1 MAKADEPK
9 KPNRDQ
15 LRAIADQVIRHALA
29 DANFRKELKANPR
42 QVLQDAGLPAA
53 ALDDVEREIQIDGP
67 TAAARVK
74 CSDTCYLTCF
84 WTCWTT
90 GV

>member
-1 MAKADEPK
+1 MAKADGQQ

-29 DANFRKELKANPR
+29 DTNFRNELKANPR
-42 QVLQDAGLPAA
+42 QVFQKAGLPAA

-67 TAAARVK
+67 AATTRAQCTK
-74 CSDTCYLTCF
+74 TCFMTCF
-84 WTCWTT
+84 WTCWLTE
-90 GV
+90 